1 MAGGIFGIGLSGLT
15 AAQAGLV
22 TTGHNIANVSTPGF
36 HRQQVV
42 QSNAT
47 PQYTGGGFIGTGVE
61 VDTVRR
67 AYSEFLDDQ
76 VYRAQSQAA
85 YYKTYHLEVS
95 NIDNI
100 LGDPAAGLAPQ
111 LEAFFAAVNEVAAH
125 PASMSSRQTL
135 MSAGASLATRFQ
147 SLDNQF
153 VEMNRGVNAQ
163 IETTVETINTYAQQI
178 AALNARISASRADP
192 RQAPNDLIDT
202 RDELIG
208 RLNELV
214 GARTIAQDDG
224 SVVVTVGN
232 GQSLVVGRTAFR
244 LDTVLSAEVPD
255 QLDLAY
261 VAGAT
266 TVTLTPSTIT
276 HGTLGALIAYRAGP
290 LTDARNEL
298 GRIAAGL
305 AQSFNEQHALG
316 QDLSGAM
323 GGNFFTLGAGSVRP
337 HTSNTGNAVISAT
350 IASANA
356 LVASDYRL
364 MFVGGL
370 YQLTRL
376 SDGNTTSYAG
386 LPQTVDGVTIA
397 ITGGVIAAGD
407 SYFIEPTRKTAE
419 NFNLAFAD
427 PAKIAAAAPMRS
439 AAALANAGNGVISA
453 GVVNP
458 PLNVN
463 VQQPVSIVFT
473 SANTFDVVGVGT
485 GNPVGVAYTPGA
497 NITYN
502 GWTVKI
508 TGAPANGDA
517 FSVSPNIN
525 GVADNRNI
533 ALLADLQ
540 VASILSNGTA
550 TLNSAYA
557 QLTSSVGNITHD
569 SQIAST
575 AQEAIALRSRQVQ
588 QSLSG
593 VNLDEEAANL
603 MRYQQAYQASGKVLQ
618 VASTMFD
625 TILAIGN

>member
-1 MAGGIFGIGLSGLT
+1 MASGIFGIGVSGLN

-22 TTGHNIANVSTPGF
+22 TTGHNIANVNTPGF

-47 PQYTGGGFIGTGVE
+47 PHYTGAGFIGTGVTLE
-61 VDTVRR
+61 TVRR
-67 AYSEFLDDQ
+67 AYDSFLDDQ
-76 VYRAQSQAA
+76 VSRAQAQAA
-85 YYKTYHLEVS
+85 YYKTFHLEVS
-95 NIDNI
+95 HIDDI

-111 LEAFFAAVNEVAAH
+111 LEDFFAAVNEVSAH

-135 MSAGASLATRFQ
+135 MSAGTSLVTRFQ

-163 IETTVETINTYAQQI
+163 IESTVATINTYAQQI
-178 AALNARISASRADP
+178 AALNARISGSRADP
-192 RQAPNDLIDT
+192 RQEPNDLLDA
-202 RDELIG
+202 RDELIS
-208 RLNELV
+208 RLNDLV
-214 GARTIAQDDG
+214 GASTVQQDDG

-232 GQSLVVGRTAFR
+232 GQSLVVGRYAYQ
-244 LDTVLSAEVPD
+244 LAAVLSAEIPD

-261 VAGAT
+261 VAGST
-266 TVTLTPSTIT
+266 VVTLTPSTIT
-276 HGTLGALIAYRAGP
+276 DGTLGGLIAYRSGP

-305 AQSFNEQHALG
+305 AQSFNAQHALG
-316 QDLSGAM
+316 QDLGGAL
-323 GGNFFTLGAGSVRP
+323 GGNFFTLGVGSVQP
-337 HTSNTGNAVISAT
+337 HSSNTGNAVISAT

-376 SDGNTTSYAG
+376 SDNTTTNYAA

-397 ITGGVIAAGD
+397 LTAGAPAAGD
-407 SYFIEPTRKTAE
+407 SFYIEPTRHTAE
-419 NFNLAFAD
+419 NFNLAFTD
-427 PAKIAAAAPMRS
+427 PTKIAAAAPMRS
-439 AAALANAGNGVISA
+439 SAALTNAGSGTISA
-453 GVVNP
+453 GVVNA

-463 VQQPVSIVFT
+463 VQQPVIITFT

-485 GNPVGVAYTPGA
+485 GNPVGVVYTPGA

-502 GWTVKI
+502 GWTVMI
-508 TGAPANGDA
+508 AGAPANGDT
-517 FSVSPNIN
+517 FTVGPNTN
-525 GVADNRNI
+525 GVADNRNM

-540 VASILSNGTA
+540 VTSILSNGTA
-550 TLNSAYA
+550 TLQSAYA

-569 SQIAST
+569 VQIASQAEET
-575 AQEAIALRSRQVQ
+575 IALRSRQVQ

-603 MRYQQAYQASGKVLQ
+603 MRYQQAYQACGKVLQ

-625 TILAIGN
+625 TILGIRT